1 VTAVYGVPAP
11 PAAGEQE
18 IRRPSSTVLESVL
31 DDLEDDALD
40 EDVVIYGV
48 PRRPGWEVRYLASI
62 DDTEQ
67 LTWREVARDPSSP
80 IGVNRLLLA
89 QVALAAKCVG
99 ILKDGEDVTDSAG
112 QPVTFASPAF
122 QAKLRVKSTEQAVQA
137 FYRRDPDVLA
147 ASDELQRDSG
157 WAGGVPTKRR

>member
-1 VTAVYGVPAP
+1 VNDVYGAPP
-11 PAAGEQE
+11 PAAGEQDT
-18 IRRPSSTVLESVL
+18 RRPSTSMLEGVL
-31 DDLEDDALD
+31 DDLLD
-40 EDVVIYGV
+40 EAQQEDVVIYGV

-62 DDTEQ
+62 DDHEQ

-80 IGVNRLLLA
+80 IGLNRLLLA
-89 QVALAAKCVG
+89 QVALGAKCVG
-99 ILKDGEDVTDSAG
+99 IVKDGEDVTDATG
-112 QPVTFASPAF
+112 QPVTFATPAF
-122 QAKLRVKSTEQAVQA
+122 QAKLRVNTAEQAVQA